1 MSIASATVLSMP
13 DPFFVGA
20 AEIAELLGVS
30 RQRVDQLTRR
40 PDFPLPI
47 AELVSGRVWVRVVV
61 ERWAMLTGRI
71 ERTDAMSKWDY
82 KVIRWDALVGPSSWQ
97 SLEKNLKEYGAEGWR
112 LDRAVTLEVPT
123 QQGASVLGS
132 SQANEY
138 AVLVRELSDDA
149 TTP

>member
-1 MSIASATVLSMP
+1 MA

-40 PDFPLPI
+40 SDFPLPV

-71 ERTDAMSKWDY
+71 ERTDAMSNWDY
-82 KVIRWDALVGPSSWQ
+82 KVVRWDALVGPSFWQ
-97 SLEKNLKEYGAEGWR
+97 SLEKNLKEYGADGWR
-112 LDRAVTLEVPT
+112 LDRVVTLDVPT
-123 QQGASVLGS
+123 QQGATVHGA
-132 SQANEY
+132 SQAIEY
-138 AVLVRELSDDA
+138 AVLVKELSTDA
-149 TTP
+149 ATP

>member
-1 MSIASATVLSMP
+1 MA

-40 PDFPLPI
+40 SDFPLPA
-47 AELVSGRVWVRVVV
+47 AELASGRIWVRVVV

-82 KVIRWDALVGPSSWQ
+82 KVIRWDLLTVGGSNPWH
-97 SLEKNLKEYGAEGWR
+97 SLEKNLKEHGAEGWR
-112 LDRAVTLEVPT
+112 LDRQVTLEIPT
-123 QQGASVLGS
+123 QQGAAVLGA
-132 SQANEY
+132 SQAIEY
-138 AVLVRELSDDA
+138 AVLVKEISDDA
-149 TTP
+149 TTR